1 MDYGVYINKENK
13 FPLHTA
19 CKNRYIKV
27 VKYLIDVES
36 NINKEDE
43 QDETSLFI
51 TCIKGQRNIVQYL
64 VDIGASIDKQNKG
77 KLRY

>member
-36 NINKEDE
+36 NIN
-43 QDETSLFI
+43 ETSLFI